1 MKRQRIFA
9 LLVVLVLSLSIAPLE
24 IPKAK
29 AAGGLNLDGTA
40 EGSAGNLTVGSTTC
54 ATSTTTLTT
63 INKPDVI
70 VALLVTNDTHAK
82 VGSVSDTQLLK
93 WKFRANKTAAE
104 PFGTGYAQTFE
115 YFAISSGRLS
125 GDIVTFTI
133 STAEAAI
140 CTAFGVSGANTLSPF
155 ESNSLLP
162 YENRDYTS
170 VGTLTYTTKNPND
183 FLIYFMGYCAFSVG
197 EGTPTGFTSISSRSS
212 QTSNCPADFLRSGS
226 FYEKVSNIQSAN
238 VVPMTLGPGP
248 SPWGAIGDAIQSTPY
263 VSSISPVHGPS
274 GSSIAI
280 TGTSFNGTTS
290 VDFCGAAATFTVVSD
305 TSITANLPNCS
316 AGSNLDVTVTNT
328 LGASPTS
335 PSDLFYV
342 DPSPP
347 LTVSVVASSNA
358 LDVGQLA
365 SFSCVVV
372 GGVSAYSY
380 SWTFGDGSTGS
391 GASTSHIYSTP
402 GTMTVVCTAT
412 DTLGTMAKDSTKV
425 SVGTDPSITAFAASP
440 ASLSA
445 GEKITFVV
453 VTSGGDGPLSY
464 SYENLPAGCLS
475 TNSASLSCYPTSSG
489 NYRVTVTVT
498 ERGGESATGTVSITV
513 GPQRVLGLPQA
524 TGLAV
529 IFGAVVGIGALVI
542 LSIILAVRRR
552 RRRQGLATT

>member
-1 MKRQRIFA
+1 MKQQRVFG
-9 LLVVLVLSLSIAPLE
+9 LVVILILSLSIVPRE
-24 IPKAK
+24 ISPAK

-40 EGSAGNLTVGSTTC
+40 AGSVGNLTAGSATC
-54 ATSTTTLTT
+54 VTSPMTLTT
-63 INKPDVI
+63 NSKPDVI
-70 VALLVTNDTHAK
+70 VALLVTNDTHTR
-82 VGSVSDTQLLK
+82 VNRVSDTASLQ

-104 PFGTGYAQTFE
+104 PFGTAYSQTFE
-115 YFAISSGRLS
+115 YYAISSGLLS
-125 GDIVTFTI
+125 GDTVTFTI
-133 STAEAAI
+133 SAAEGAI

-155 ESNSLLP
+155 ETNSLLP
-162 YENRDYTS
+162 NENKDYASTS
-170 VGTLTYTTKNPND
+170 TLTYTTKNPND
-183 FLIYFMGYCAFSVG
+183 FLIYFIGYCAFGVG
-197 EGTPTGFTSISSRSS
+197 EGTPTGFASISSGSS

-226 FYEKVSNIQSAN
+226 FYEKVSTIQSAN
-238 VVPMTLGPGP
+238 IIPMTLGGGP

-290 VDFCGAAATFTVVSD
+290 VDFCGSTATFTMVSD

-316 AGSNLDVTVTNT
+316 AGNNLDVTVTNT
-328 LGASPTS
+328 LGTSPTS
-335 PSDLFYV
+335 PNDLFYV

-347 LTVSVVASSNA
+347 LTVSVIASPNA

-365 SFSCVVV
+365 SFSCAAA

-391 GASTSHIYSTP
+391 GAHTSHIYSTP

-412 DTLGTMAKDSTKV
+412 DTLGTMARDSTEV
-425 SVGTDPSITAFAASP
+425 SVGTAPSITAFTASP
-440 ASLSA
+440 ASLNA

-453 VTSGGDGPLSY
+453 VTSGGDRPLSY
-464 SYENLPAGCLS
+464 SYTNLPTGCLS
-475 TNSASLSCYPTSSG
+475 ANSTSLSCYPTSSG
-489 NYRVTVTVT
+489 NYRVIVTVT
-498 ERGGESATGTVSITV
+498 ERGGGSASRTVSITV

-529 IFGAVVGIGALVI
+529 IFGAIVGISAIVI
-542 LSIILAVRRR
+542 LSITLALRRNRRR
-552 RRRQGLATT
+552 EASAT